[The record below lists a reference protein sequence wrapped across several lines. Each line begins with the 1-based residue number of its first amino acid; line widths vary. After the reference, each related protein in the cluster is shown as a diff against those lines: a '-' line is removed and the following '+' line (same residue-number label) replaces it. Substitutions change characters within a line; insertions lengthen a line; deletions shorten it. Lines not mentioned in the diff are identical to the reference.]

1 MCSQTDGSSCGVLAA
16 FSAAYYMHLGGTFP
30 NARDHFSQS
39 DVRNLRDYMQ
49 YILFRIKDHDST
61 LDLTEESDSY
71 STDTQST
78 QEVVAEIYLSQQKED
93 EESLPDI
100 LRQIDLLESNC

>member
-1 MCSQTDGSSCGVLAA
+1 
-16 FSAAYYMHLGGTFP
+16 
-30 NARDHFSQS
+30 
-39 DVRNLRDYMQ
+39 
-49 YILFRIKDHDST
+49 

-71 STDTQST
+71 STDTQNT